1 MKKNVFHS
9 YEHLSSHYE
18 FDVDRKPYNA
28 YLERPAMV
36 NLLPELQGK
45 KVLDAGCAAGWYARY
60 MADHGADVTAIDLSP
75 SMIAATQR
83 RTGNARIN
91 AFVHDLMNP
100 LPMNDESLDF
110 IISSLTLHYIKD
122 WKPIFQEFY
131 RTLKP
136 GGTFLFSTHHPFM
149 DYMNH
154 DVDTYYACQQLQE
167 EWTVNG
173 EKVPMTFYRRPLEE
187 MISAVTDH
195 FHFIQLSEPKPT
207 PEFKEVHPDGFQK
220 VSTKPN
226 FMILK
231 AKKPGPL

>member
-1 MKKNVFHS
+1 MKKNVLHS

-36 NLLPELQGK
+36 DLLPDLQGK

-60 MADHGADVTAIDLSP
+60 MADQDADVTAIDLSP
-75 SMIAATQR
+75 SMIAATKR
-83 RTGNARIN
+83 RAGNAKVH
-91 AFVHDLMNP
+91 AFVHDLTDP
-100 LPMNDESLDF
+100 LPMDDRSFDL

-122 WKPIFQEFY
+122 WAPIFQEFH
-131 RTLKP
+131 RSLKP
-136 GGTFLFSTHHPFM
+136 GGTLLFSTHHPFM

-154 DVDTYYACQQLQE
+154 EVDSYYACHEVQD
-167 EWTVNG
+167 EWTVDG
-173 EKVPMTFYRRPLEE
+173 EKIPMTFYRRPLEE
-187 MISAVTDH
+187 IISSVTDH
-195 FHFIQLSEPKPT
+195 FHFIKLSEPKPT
-207 PEFKEVHPDGFQK
+207 LEFKKVHPEGFHK

-231 AKKPGPL
+231 AEKPEL

>member
-1 MKKNVFHS
+1 MKKNVLHS

-36 NLLPELQGK
+36 DLLPDLQGK

-60 MADHGADVTAIDLSP
+60 MADQGSDVTAIDLSP
-75 SMIAATQR
+75 SMIAATKR
-83 RTGNARIN
+83 RAGNAKVH
-91 AFVHDLMNP
+91 AFVHDLMDP
-100 LPMNDESLDF
+100 LPMNDESFDI

-122 WKPIFQEFY
+122 WVPIFEEFH

-136 GGTFLFSTHHPFM
+136 RGTLLFSTHHPFM

-154 DVDTYYACQQLQE
+154 DVDTYYGCQQIQE
-167 EWTVNG
+167 EWTVDG

-187 MISAVTDH
+187 IISAVTDR
-195 FHFIQLSEPKPT
+195 FRFIQLTEPKPT
-207 PEFKEVHPDGFQK
+207 PEFEEVHPAGFHK

-231 AKKPGPL
+231 AEKPGPK